1 MSGKHKQ
8 TPGTALSQI
17 EVLFDQNLRKYD
29 RIVKPLREWP
39 TAHLLHLVELVNEEI
54 DAREIGG

>member
-8 TPGTALSQI
+8 TPGTALSHI
-17 EVLFDQNLRKYD
+17 EILVDQNLRKD
-29 RIVKPLREWP
+29 GIVKPLREWP